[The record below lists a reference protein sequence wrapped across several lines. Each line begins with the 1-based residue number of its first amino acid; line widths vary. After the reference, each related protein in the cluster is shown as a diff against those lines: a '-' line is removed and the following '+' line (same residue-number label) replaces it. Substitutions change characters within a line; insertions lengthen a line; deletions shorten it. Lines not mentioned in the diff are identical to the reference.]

1 MVFMNNCIFKIQI
14 NSVENTVI
22 YFVKLLSRHIVS
34 IVAIK
39 LAENLIHI
47 NLLNFI
53 FSKFLLE
60 LFQ

>member
-47 NLLNFI
+47 NLPYFI